1 MRHHLTHSKKGA
13 ISGILLQLQDGE
25 EVVMFEILHVSKS
38 LTSPIEFFFI
48 TKKKRNFSEPKEI
61 KNC

>member
-1 MRHHLTHSKKGA
+1 MRHHLTHLKKGA

-38 LTSPIEFFFI
+38 LSSPIELFFI
-48 TKKKRNFSEPKEI
+48 KKKKKEL
-61 KNC
+61 